1 MDFELKL
8 FLDSIPALFRGAL
21 TTAKLTLISA
31 TIGLSIGVILGLFRV
46 SDNFILRYF
55 SFGYITIFRGL
66 PLLVTLLFLYYGL
79 PSIDIQLTSFAVAVI
94 ALSLTNGAYVTE
106 IVRSGIQSI
115 EPGQMKAARSLGMSY
130 SLAMRRIVMPQA
142 LRRVLPPI
150 TNESITLLKNTALV
164 STIALTDLLR
174 AGMNV
179 MTWKA
184 NTFSPFAGVALFY
197 LIMTISMQALTVW
210 IERKYR
216 IR

>member
-8 FLDSIPALFRGAL
+8 FLESMPALFNGAL
-21 TTAKLTLISA
+21 TTAKLTIISA
-31 TIGLSIGVILGLFRV
+31 TIGLLLGVFLGLFRV
-46 SDNFILRYF
+46 SNNIFLRYI
-55 SFGYITIFRGL
+55 SFGYVTIFRGL

-79 PSIDIQLTSFAVAVI
+79 PSIDIQLSSFVVAIV

-106 IVRSGIQSI
+106 IVRSGIESI
-115 EPGQMKAARSLGMSY
+115 EPGQLKAARSLGMSY

-174 AGMNV
+174 AGMNI

-184 NTFSPFAGVALFY
+184 NTFSPFAGVALCY

-210 IERKYR
+210 IERRYR